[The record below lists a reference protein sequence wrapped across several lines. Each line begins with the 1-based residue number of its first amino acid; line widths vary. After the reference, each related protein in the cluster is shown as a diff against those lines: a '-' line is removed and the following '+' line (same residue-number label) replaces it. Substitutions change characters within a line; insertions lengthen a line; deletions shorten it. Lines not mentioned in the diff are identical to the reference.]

1 MVTRSTAGAGR
12 WESRFEAPQLLTVR
26 PGAADPS
33 TALVVVEES
42 DGAYGQILDGAGE
55 RSPRL
60 PVPVGYESLLSNDG
74 RWVVQLADEGGS
86 EVGHLS
92 AFPADGGEVVDLTP
106 ERDPYVVRGVGFS
119 ADGSILAASVVDE
132 RGYHLLAIPARPW
145 GAARVLASTPNESWW
160 PRLSADGRLVSA
172 DTTDHIPGI
181 RRPAVTVYDIAAAEP
196 VAVLNDLPAG
206 PVRAVRF
213 SPANGD
219 SRLLVAT
226 ERTGFARPAIWDPLT
241 GDRVDYPLE
250 HLRGEVIPL
259 DWDARRG
266 RVLVLQVEDGI
277 HRLWLLDAATGE
289 AELVRAGTGSYARP
303 DVASPATYY
312 SASYLAADGTVR
324 VFEETWGTPP
334 RLVALDDS
342 GAARDLFTAGQ
353 VQAGR
358 PFESVLVAS
367 RDGTAVQLW
376 WAAPP
381 GPALGT
387 VIEVH
392 GGPNLVTADRYSP
405 EAQAWLTEG
414 FAYAALNYRGSV
426 TFGRDFREGFWGV
439 AGDREIED
447 VQAALEW
454 LRGVGLADPATTFIT
469 GKSYG
474 GHLSLLSVGRLPD
487 DFAGALARVAM
498 ADWSAAVAEMNPAV
512 RATWI
517 SFLTSPQAGTG
528 RRMTL
533 EAATAKF
540 SPISYVSAVKA
551 SVWMLQGTLDTRTP
565 PGQAQSYASAL
576 HGRGGDVV
584 LEWFGAGHEPVGRA
598 GRLHAQR
605 RMLALARAKLAGR
618 RWDQLEG

>member
-1 MVTRSTAGAGR
+1 VADPSR

-26 PGAADPS
+26 PAFGDPG

-42 DGAYGQILDGAGE
+42 GGAYGVILDDARGQC
-55 RSPRL
+55 SPRL
-60 PVPVGYESLLSNDG
+60 PVPVGYDSLLTNDG

-92 AFPADGGEVVDLTP
+92 AFPVGGGEIVDLTP
-106 ERDPYVVRGVGFS
+106 ERDPYVLRGVGLS
-119 ADGSILAASVVDE
+119 ADGSVLATSVVDE
-132 RGYHLLAIPARPW
+132 AGYHLLVIPALPW
-145 GAARVLASTPNESWW
+145 GVARVIATTPNESWW

-181 RRPAVTVYDIAAAEP
+181 RRPAVTVYDTTTAAA
-196 VAVLNDLPAG
+196 VAVLDDLPAG
-206 PVRAVRF
+206 PIRAVRF
-213 SPANGD
+213 SPVTGD

-241 GDRVDYPLE
+241 GERLDYPLE
-250 HLRGEVIPL
+250 QVHGEVIPL

-277 HRLWLLDAATGE
+277 HRLGLLDTATSE
-289 AELVRAGTGSYARP
+289 IDLVRAGTGSYAEP

-312 SASYLAADGTVR
+312 SASYLASDGSAR
-324 VFEETWGTPP
+324 VFEQTWGTPP
-334 RLVALDDS
+334 RLVALDD
-342 GAARDLFTAGQ
+342 GGTARSLFTAGPGA
-353 VQAGR
+353 AGR
-358 PFESVLVAS
+358 SLESVMLTS

-376 WAAPP
+376 WAAPR
-381 GPALGT
+381 GRAVGT

-392 GGPNLVTADRYSP
+392 GGPNLVTTDHYSP

-426 TFGRDFREGFWGV
+426 TFGRDFREGFWGG

-447 VQAALEW
+447 VQAALDW
-454 LRGVGLADPATTFIT
+454 LRGASLADPATTFIT
-469 GKSYG
+469 GESYG
-474 GHLSLLSVGRLPD
+474 GHLSLLSVGRLPG

-533 EAATAKF
+533 DAAIAKF
-540 SPISYVSAVKA
+540 SPVNYVSAVQA
-551 SVWMLQGTLDTRTP
+551 SVWMFQGTLDTRTP

-576 HGRGGDVV
+576 RGRGGDVA
-584 LEWFGAGHEPVGRA
+584 LEWFDAGHEPVGRA

-605 RMLALARAKLAGR
+605 RMLALAHAKIAGR
-618 RWDQLEG
+618 RWDQLAG